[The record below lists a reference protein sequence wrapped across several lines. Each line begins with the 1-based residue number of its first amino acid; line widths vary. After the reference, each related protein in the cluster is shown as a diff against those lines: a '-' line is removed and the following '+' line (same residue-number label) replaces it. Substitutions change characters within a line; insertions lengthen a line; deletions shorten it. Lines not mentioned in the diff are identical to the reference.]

1 MPKSQLPLPPRT
13 PLPQRETALR
23 ELLRR
28 QIRAV
33 VMLVVRL
40 VACGIF
46 LTLLKPLWSR
56 QAWLESLFVAL
67 GALLCGV
74 PLLRDVGRNWS
85 WRIGLGIAYLNAEQ
99 LADAEALLAP
109 LNKIQAQLFDPGGN
123 GARALATLNEKSQ
136 ESAKH

>member
-1 MPKSQLPLPPRT
+1 MQQTTK
-13 PLPQRETALR
+13 LPQREAALR

-28 QIRAV
+28 QVRAV

-46 LTLLKPLWSR
+46 LTLMKPLWSR
-56 QAWLESLFVAL
+56 QAWLESLFVAV

-85 WRIGLGIAYLNAEQ
+85 WRIGLGIAYLNTGQ

-109 LNKIQAQLFDPGGN
+109 LNRVQAQLFDPGGK
-123 GARALATLNEKSQ
+123 GACALATLNEKQQ
-136 ESAKH
+136 ELQKQ

>member
-1 MPKSQLPLPPRT
+1 MQQTKKLPERA
-13 PLPQRETALR
+13 TALR

-28 QIRAV
+28 QVRAV

-46 LTLLKPLWSR
+46 LTLMKPLWSR
-56 QAWLESLFVAL
+56 QAWLESLFVAV

-85 WRIGLGIAYLNAEQ
+85 WRIGLGIAYLNVGQ

-109 LNKIQAQLFDPGGN
+109 LNRIQAQLFDPGGK
-123 GARALATLNEKSQ
+123 GARALATLNKKQQ
-136 ESAKH
+136 ELQKQ